1 MSSRIRGLAAVLM
14 VGAGMVLGGAVP
26 GVASASPFVEG
37 ESLEWCGTGGG
48 GVALSGDGHTAI
60 SGECVFVLE
69 GGVWVKQAVLPLPE
83 FRQPQVGAHS
93 VSYSISSDGNTVI
106 ADGEFATPEE
116 RPVFVRTGDVWT
128 QQGSFTGGFP
138 FVSGDGNTIVVN
150 GPWEGEHSAVHIFVR
165 SGETWVPQATL
176 TRTPVQK
183 GKKGHNEEIDFEA
196 DGISADGNTLL
207 ADDTAANKGKGA
219 DLIYVRSGE
228 TWTLATTIAPSHVKG
243 KEAFGG
249 GALSADGSTL
259 IAGEGGETKKGGVYF
274 FKRSGETWTQQGPVI
289 SPKGKGVLNFG
300 QDVAISGDGDTALV
314 LSGNRHRGRPETIWV
329 YERSG
334 EAWSNTQQLVP
345 PGNPVLGSYIFAEA
359 GIELSEDGNTVMAS
373 YEIDSVSQQTL
384 SWTR

>member
-1 MSSRIRGLAAVLM
+1 MSARRRGLAAVLV
-14 VGAGMVLGGAVP
+14 VGAMMALGGAVP

-48 GVALSGDGHTAI
+48 GVALSGDGKTAI

-69 GGVWVKQAVLPLPE
+69 GGVWVKQAVLPLP
-83 FRQPQVGAHS
+83 FKQPNVNTHG

-106 ADGEFATPEE
+106 ADGEFATNEE
-116 RPVFVRTGDVWT
+116 RPVFVRKGGIWT

-138 FVSGDGNTIVVN
+138 NLSGDGNTVAID
-150 GPWEGEHSAVHIFVR
+150 GPWENEHSVVDVFVR
-165 SGETWVPQATL
+165 SGETWVQQATL
-176 TRTPVQK
+176 TRTAVQK
-183 GKKGHNEEIDFEA
+183 GKKGHDEAIDFGA
-196 DGISADGNTLL
+196 DGLSADGNTLL
-207 ADDTAANKGKGA
+207 TDDSAANKGKGE

-228 TWTLATTIAPSHVKG
+228 TWTLAATIAPSHVKG

-259 IAGEGGETKKGGVYF
+259 VVGEGGETKKGGVYF

-289 SPKGKGVLNFG
+289 SPTGKVLNFG

-334 EAWSNTQQLVP
+334 EAWSNTQQLLP
-345 PGNPVLGSYIFAEA
+345 PGNPVLGSYIFAEE
-359 GIELSEDGNTVMAS
+359 GIQLSEDGNTVMTD
-373 YEIDSVSQQTL
+373 YEIDSVSHQTL